1 MPVAQSPAHYINSSK
16 GCSSITESFP
26 LCFLLV
32 LCAPVAAL
40 PVSEPHCA
48 KEYKD
53 NKGSA
58 ISCLYSIAGRTG
70 GGQETAAYAR
80 DVSRTRHSHLA
91 SREMLNL
98 H

>member
-1 MPVAQSPAHYINSSK
+1 MQSCNRHEPINNFRGSCTTTQTTSTFK
-16 GCSSITESFP
+16 CPFYSQ
-26 LCFLLV
+26 L
-32 LCAPVAAL
+32 AL
-40 PVSEPHCA
+40 NI

-70 GGQETAAYAR
+70 GGQATAACAR